1 MKTILVA
8 MIGMPSILGF
18 VPASLDDDCAAPP
31 ATAVSSP
38 AKRESPLACDR
49 MALSDAERTRHFD
62 ELGPALRKLKKSVRE
77 LPDGYEFEF
86 SADRASLALVEEWVA
101 GERVCCPFFDITL
114 RLEREGG
121 PMWLRLTGR
130 EGVKHFIEVDGAA
143 WIKS

>member
-1 MKTILVA
+1 MKTILIA
-8 MIGMPSILGF
+8 MIGLPSILGF
-18 VPASLDDDCAAPP
+18 VPAVEDDGCPAPP
-31 ATAVSSP
+31 PAVSS
-38 AKRESPLACDR
+38 ASKRESPLACDR

-62 ELGPALRKLKKSVRE
+62 ELGPALRKIKKSVRE

-86 SADRASLALVEEWVA
+86 PADRASLALLEEWVA
-101 GERVCCPFFDITL
+101 GEHACCPFFDITL

-121 PMWLRLTGR
+121 PVRLRLTGR

>member
-1 MKTILVA
+1 MKTILIA
-8 MIGMPSILGF
+8 MIGLPSILGF
-18 VPASLDDDCAAPP
+18 VPAAEDDACPAPP
-31 ATAVSSP
+31 PAVSSA

-49 MALSDAERTRHFD
+49 MALSDGERTRHFD
-62 ELGPALRKLKKSVRE
+62 ELGPALRKIKKSVRE

-86 SADRASLALVEEWVA
+86 PADRASLALLEEWVA
-101 GERVCCPFFDITL
+101 GERVCCPFFDINL

-121 PMWLRLTGR
+121 PVWLRLTGR

>member
-1 MKTILVA
+1 MKTILIA
-8 MIGMPSILGF
+8 MIGLPSILGF
-18 VPASLDDDCAAPP
+18 VPAVEDDGCPAPP
-31 ATAVSSP
+31 PAVSS
-38 AKRESPLACDR
+38 ASKRESPLACDR

-62 ELGPALRKLKKSVRE
+62 ELGPALRKIKKSVRE

-86 SADRASLALVEEWVA
+86 PADRASLALLEEWVA

-114 RLEREGG
+114 RLERESG
-121 PMWLRLTGR
+121 PAWLRLTGR